1 MELSKSNPSSCA
13 QKTRWHIFIE
23 PFALTALEINRALGI
38 TDNIPESSF
47 GTVNNKLIAAGK
59 RDNDLRA
66 VAREASWPQVP
77 NPGWMPKS
85 KRAAVHLQ
93 HVRAVARQTVG
104 KRHGHRSPIPA
115 GYRNRNGDEREQHQ
129 DRDGRMQ
136 LTTRR
141 KS

>member
-1 MELSKSNPSSCA
+1 MSPPANDTSS
-13 QKTRWHIFIE
+13 E
-23 PFALTALEINRALGI
+23 PVALTALEINGALGI

-47 GTVNNKLIAAGK
+47 GTVNSKLIAAGK
-59 RDNDLRA
+59 RDNDVRA

-77 NPGWMPKS
+77 NPGWIPKS
-85 KRAAVHLQ
+85 ERAEV
-93 HVRAVARQTVG
+93 
-104 KRHGHRSPIPA
+104 
-115 GYRNRNGDEREQHQ
+115 NCDEREQHQ